1 MSRPNAWAAVAALMV
16 AVAAAA
22 ADHPGGRTWT
32 FDDDAVGESPRGFTF
47 ARTDGG
53 RMGRWIVRA
62 ASDAPS
68 GGKVLAQVD
77 DDRTDGRFA
86 LALAGEPS
94 LRDLRLSVRCKP
106 VAGGVDQ
113 ACGVVF
119 RYRDGNNYY
128 LARANA
134 LEDNVNFYHVV
145 SGRRRQVTG
154 WKGRVTGR
162 TWHEL
167 RVDAAG
173 DHFEVYW
180 DGKKVVDA
188 HDQTF
193 AEAGKVGLWTK
204 ADSVTEF
211 DDLTVAPLGA
221 SP

>member
-1 MSRPNAWAAVAALMV
+1 MSRIRGCALAVLIVVSVAAG
-16 AVAAAA
+16 
-22 ADHPGGRTWT
+22 DQPGSRTYT
-32 FDDDAVGESPRGFTF
+32 FDDDAVGEPPRGFTF
-47 ARTDGG
+47 AKTDGG

-62 ASDAPS
+62 AVDAPS

-86 LALAGEPS
+86 LAVAGEPS
-94 LRDLRLSVRCKP
+94 LRDLRLSVRCRP
-106 VAGGVDQ
+106 MGGAVDQ

-119 RYRDGNNYY
+119 RYRDENNYY

-154 WKGRVTGR
+154 WKGKVTGNA
-162 TWHEL
+162 WHEL
-167 RVDAAG
+167 RVVAAG
-173 DHFEVYW
+173 DHFEVSW
-180 DGKKVVDA
+180 DGQKVVDA

-193 AEAGKVGLWTK
+193 TEAGKIGLWTK

-211 DDLTVAPLGA
+211 DDLTLAEVRTKE
-221 SP
+221 